1 LCEPA
6 CYAQSSLWIPT
17 QSMVDLLVQVPY
29 RYQVEQFCPWRSAPC
44 PGIVDRMGCHFK
56 APTQPC
62 TLAIH
67 NLGGYNRHRPW
78 FSVLE
83 VEVSQAVYSV
93 PYGKGELTFG
103 LPVGFKEATVVHHRA
118 VAPLGDVVSSIRSAL
133 RDPVDSP
140 RLRDLARPGDTVCIV
155 VTDMTRPCPDHLLV
169 PALLEEL
176 RAAGVEKR
184 NITLLVGVGMHRPS
198 TDEEKRSKLG
208 REVVREY
215 DVRDSDPLDAEK
227 LADLGLTSGG
237 VPSVVSRLAS
247 EADLLIA
254 TGVVEPHLYA
264 GYSGGRKT
272 VAIGAGGERTIE
284 VTHGPQMLDQPGTR
298 LGEIEENPFHQAV
311 TEIAGKAG
319 LRFILN
325 VVLDSAGRAVT
336 VAAGEPEATFE
347 SLVERAR
354 RLYEVEVSQQYD
366 VVIGGVG
373 YPKDVNLY
381 QASRAPTYLF
391 FAPRPVVKKGGTI
404 VIPARCQEGV
414 GQGLGERRFHELMRS
429 AHDAKEIVD
438 TARKEGYPA
447 GGQRA
452 FVVAKVLQECE
463 VVIVGSEQPGLVEET
478 KMLPV
483 ADMIEAFQFVERKH
497 GRDADVLVVPHALH
511 VVPVVAE

>member
-1 LCEPA
+1 
-6 CYAQSSLWIPT
+6 
-17 QSMVDLLVQVPY
+17 
-29 RYQVEQFCPWRSAPC
+29 
-44 PGIVDRMGCHFK
+44 MGCYFK
-56 APTQPC
+56 ACTRPD
-62 TLAIH
+62 TLAVH
-67 NLGGYNRHRPW
+67 DLGGYNRHTVR
-78 FSVLE
+78 FSVAE
-83 VEVSQAVYSV
+83 VEMSQAVYSV
-93 PYGKGELTFG
+93 PYGEGEVTFR
-103 LPVGFKEATVVHHRA
+103 LPAAFKEATVVHHRA
-118 VAPLGDVVSSIRSAL
+118 AAPLGDVASSIRSAL
-133 RDPVDSP
+133 RDPVNSP
-140 RLRDLARPGDTVCIV
+140 PLRDLARPGDRVCIV

-169 PALLEEL
+169 PALLDEL
-176 RAAGVEKR
+176 SAAGVGKR

-198 TDEEKRSKLG
+198 TDGEKRSKLG
-208 REVVREY
+208 REVVGEY
-215 DVRDSDPLDAEK
+215 HVQDSDPLATEK

-237 VPSVVSRLAS
+237 VPAVVSRLAC

-284 VTHGPQMLDQPGTR
+284 FTHGPQMLDQPGTR
-298 LGEIEENPFHQAV
+298 LGRIEENPFHQAV
-311 TEIAGKAG
+311 TEIARKAG

-325 VVLDSAGRAVT
+325 IVLDSAGRAVT
-336 VAAGEPEATFE
+336 IGAGEPEATFE

-404 VIPARCQEGV
+404 IVPARCQEGV

-429 AHDAKEIVD
+429 AHDPKEIVE
-438 TARKEGYPA
+438 TARREGYPA

-463 VVIVGSEQPGLVEET
+463 VVIVGSEHPGLIRET
-478 KMLPV
+478 KMIPI
-483 ADMIEAFQFVERKH
+483 ADMMEAFQFVERKH

-511 VVPVVAE
+511 VVAVVAE

>member
-1 LCEPA
+1 MSP
-6 CYAQSSLWIPT
+6 
-17 QSMVDLLVQVPY
+17 
-29 RYQVEQFCPWRSAPC
+29 
-44 PGIVDRMGCHFK
+44 
-56 APTQPC
+56 
-62 TLAIH
+62 
-67 NLGGYNRHRPW
+67 
-78 FSVLE
+78 
-83 VEVSQAVYSV
+83 AVYSV
-93 PYGKGELTFG
+93 PYGEDELTFQ
-103 LPVGFKEATVVHHRA
+103 LPAGFKEATVVHHRD

-133 RDPVDSP
+133 RDPVDSA
-140 RLRDLARPGDTVCIV
+140 RLRDLADPGDRVCIV

-176 RAAGVEKR
+176 SAAGVQKS
-184 NITLLVGVGMHRPS
+184 NVTLLVGLGMHRPS
-198 TDEEKRSKLG
+198 TEEEKRSKLG
-208 REVVREY
+208 KDVAGEY
-215 DVRDSDPLDAEK
+215 DVQDSDPLDTEK

-237 VPSVVSRLAS
+237 VPAVVSRLAC

-284 VTHGPQMLDQPGTR
+284 LTHGPQMLDQPGTR
-298 LGEIEENPFHQAV
+298 LGRIEENPFHQAV
-311 TEIAGKAG
+311 TEIARKAG

-325 VVLDSAGRAVT
+325 VVLDSAGSVVT
-336 VAAGEPEATFE
+336 VGAGEPEATFE
-347 SLVERAR
+347 VLVERAR
-354 RLYEVEVSQQYD
+354 SLYEVEVSQQYD
-366 VVIGGVG
+366 IVIGGVG

-404 VIPARCQEGV
+404 IIPARCQEGV

-429 AHDAKEIVD
+429 ARDAKEIVE

-452 FVVAKVLQECE
+452 FVVAKVLQDCE
-463 VVIVGSEQPGLVEET
+463 VVIVGSEQPGLVEDA

-483 ADMIEAFQFVERKH
+483 ADMNEAFQFVERKH
-497 GRDADVLVVPHALH
+497 GRDANVLVVPHALH

>member
-1 LCEPA
+1 MEM
-6 CYAQSSLWIPT
+6 S
-17 QSMVDLLVQVPY
+17 
-29 RYQVEQFCPWRSAPC
+29 
-44 PGIVDRMGCHFK
+44 K
-56 APTQPC
+56 
-62 TLAIH
+62 
-67 NLGGYNRHRPW
+67 
-78 FSVLE
+78 
-83 VEVSQAVYSV
+83 AVYSV

-103 LPVGFKEATVVHHRA
+103 LPAGFKEATVVHHAA
-118 VAPLGDVVSSIRSAL
+118 VAPLGDVASSIHSAL

-140 RLRDLARPGDTVCIV
+140 PLRDLARSGDRVCIV

-176 RAAGVEKR
+176 GTAGVEKR

-198 TDEEKRSKLG
+198 SDEEKRSKLG
-208 REVVREY
+208 IEIAQEY
-215 DVRDSDPLDAEK
+215 NVQDSDPLETEK

-237 VPSVVSRLAS
+237 VPAVVSKVACD
-247 EADLLIA
+247 ADLLIA

-298 LGEIEENPFHQAV
+298 LGRIEDNPFHQAV
-311 TEIAGKAG
+311 TEIASKAG
-319 LRFILN
+319 LRFIIN
-325 VVLDSAGRAVT
+325 VVLDATERVVAA
-336 VAAGEPEATFE
+336 AAGEPEATFE

-354 RLYEVEVSQQYD
+354 HLYEVEVSQQYD

-381 QASRAPTYLF
+381 QASRVPTYLF

-404 VIPARCQEGV
+404 IIPARCQEGV

-429 AHDAKEIVD
+429 ARDATEIVES
-438 TARKEGYPA
+438 ARKDGYPA

-463 VVIVGSEQPGLVEET
+463 IVVVGSKAPRLIEET
-478 KMLPV
+478 KMRPAV
-483 ADMIEAFQFVERKH
+483 DMIEAFRFVEEKH
-497 GRDADVLVVPHALH
+497 GRDGDVLVIPHALH
-511 VVPVVAE
+511 TVPVVGE